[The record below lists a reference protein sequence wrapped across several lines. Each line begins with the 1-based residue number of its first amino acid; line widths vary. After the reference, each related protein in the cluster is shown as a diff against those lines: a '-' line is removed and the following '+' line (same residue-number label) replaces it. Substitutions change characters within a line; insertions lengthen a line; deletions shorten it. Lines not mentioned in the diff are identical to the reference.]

1 MDVTPAT
8 HPPPTSL
15 GDDRVT
21 LELGAML
28 LCREFYLRVRG
39 QGNHGVMKVLY
50 ISPLNIHSLAEEKEY
65 WGWYLSQG

>member
-8 HPPPTSL
+8 HP
-15 GDDRVT
+15 RVT

-28 LCREFYLRVRG
+28 LCQEFYLRTRG
-39 QGNHGVMKVLY
+39 QGNHGVTKVLY
-50 ISPLNIHSLAEEKEY
+50 IIIPLNIHSLAAEKEH